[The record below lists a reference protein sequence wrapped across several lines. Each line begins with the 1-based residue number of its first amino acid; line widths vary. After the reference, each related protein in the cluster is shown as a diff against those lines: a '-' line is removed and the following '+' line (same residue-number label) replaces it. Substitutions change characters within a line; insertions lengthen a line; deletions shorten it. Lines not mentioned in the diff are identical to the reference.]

1 MPKVTVVFIGDEMA
15 AEAEAAAAGA
25 KSVRF
30 TEVEVRAAQATT
42 RRYKPL
48 DGGSAS
54 DGFLFVANE
63 GSAAESLSVLAG
75 LVNEN
80 TVLASAGP
88 RAMATEVASR
98 GGIVV
103 SVAAGDVAALGARVA
118 KVAGWVRHALGHEA
132 DSHAHAHADA
142 HSHTHAPE
150 HDHEHHHHAHD
161 DHKHL
166 RQEGAIILR

>member
-1 MPKVTVVFIGDEMA
+1 METAVPKVTVVFIGDEMA

-42 RRYKPL
+42 SRYKPL

-63 GSAAESLSVLAG
+63 GSAAQSLSVLAG

-88 RAMATEVASR
+88 RAVATEVASR

-103 SVAAGDVAALGARVA
+103 SVAGGDVAALGARVA

-132 DSHAHAHADA
+132 DSHSHAHTHADA
-142 HSHTHAPE
+142 HPHAHAPG
-150 HDHEHHHHAHD
+150 HDHEHHHDPHD
-161 DHKHL
+161 DHKH
-166 RQEGAIILR
+166 